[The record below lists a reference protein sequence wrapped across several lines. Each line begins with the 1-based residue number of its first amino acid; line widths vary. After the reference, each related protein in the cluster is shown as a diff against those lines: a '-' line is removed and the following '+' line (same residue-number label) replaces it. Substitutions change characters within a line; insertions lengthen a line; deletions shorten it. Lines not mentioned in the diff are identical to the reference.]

1 MPSCAGKTCA
11 NPHAPG
17 RTLIAARLCAND
29 GVMKHGQS
37 GFTVI
42 ELMVVVVI
50 IGVLAAIAIP
60 AWGHESRKSK
70 ARSEVNAVMAEL
82 AAKEAQYK
90 EDNASFLAAAAC
102 PASPATSGQDATSC
116 TASGTTWNKLRVAL
130 PTSTLYCS
138 YQIVTGTSSQTPA
151 PPSPFAMPSQA
162 TGWYY
167 ILATC
172 DMDGKT
178 GNSTYFTS
186 SWDTK
191 IQASNEG
198 K

>member
-1 MPSCAGKTCA
+1 
-11 NPHAPG
+11 
-17 RTLIAARLCAND
+17 
-29 GVMKHGQS
+29 MKQSQS
-37 GFTVI
+37 GFTIV
-42 ELMVVVVI
+42 ELMVVVVVLGI
-50 IGVLAAIAIP
+50 LAAIALP
-60 AWGHESRKSK
+60 AWSGDSRKAK

-90 EDNASFLAAAAC
+90 QDNASFLAAAAC
-102 PASPATSGQDATSC
+102 PASPATAGQSATSC
-116 TASGTTWNKLRVAL
+116 TASGTAWNKLRIAL
-130 PTSTLYCS
+130 PETTLYCS
-138 YQIVTGTSSQTPA
+138 YQIVTGTSSQTPS
-151 PPSPFAMPSQA
+151 PPSPFTMPAQA